1 MPVLAQS
8 PLVRPSLLLLFLFIN
23 CSVHQHAGSA
33 SGWLFVEAAATLRVV
48 TVRCWG
54 QFCRGPFASP
64 VFALWDNCWHRR
76 SSFGGGT
83 GWASQSRGCPW
94 VSGCLPALSIPIC
107 LAAGQP
113 WRDQG
118 RDLGA
123 RYPGGY
129 GMALAQ
135 ARYLSVPQFSHH
147 YSIPWD
153 SFNFIYKVMRRARW
167 SRKPQVLTPSR
178 KIFAGAGRHLSHL
191 ERKKGQRT

>member
-8 PLVRPSLLLLFLFIN
+8 PLVWPSLLLLFLFIN

-54 QFCRGPFASP
+54 QFCGDRWP
-64 VFALWDNCWHRR
+64 L
-76 SSFGGGT
+76 SSLPCGIIAGT
-83 GWASQSRGCPW
+83 GGAVLGVASKSRGCPW
-94 VSGCLPALSIPIC
+94 VSGCLPALSIPVC
-107 LAAGQP
+107 LAAGQS

-129 GMALAQ
+129 GMALGQ
-135 ARYLSVPQFSHH
+135 PRYLSVPRFSHH
-147 YSIPWD
+147 YSIPRD
-153 SFNFIYKVMRRARW
+153 SFNLIYKVMWRARW
-167 SRKPQVLTPSR
+167 PQKPQVLTPSR
-178 KIFAGAGRHLSHL
+178 KSYAGAGRHQSHL
-191 ERKKGQRT
+191 ERKKGQST